1 MGASCRGCL
10 SEQFGRVR
18 FFGVGE
24 SLPAVSVTVN
34 GCYDEV
40 GSVQDAPFF
49 IGLGPSSHDGPTNGY
64 AAGQSGQPK

>member
-1 MGASCRGCL
+1 
-10 SEQFGRVR
+10 
-18 FFGVGE
+18 
-24 SLPAVSVTVN
+24 VN